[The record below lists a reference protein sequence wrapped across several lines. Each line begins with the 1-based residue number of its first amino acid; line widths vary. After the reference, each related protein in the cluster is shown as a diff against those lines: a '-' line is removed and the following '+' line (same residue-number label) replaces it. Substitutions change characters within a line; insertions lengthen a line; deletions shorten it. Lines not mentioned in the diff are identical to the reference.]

1 MFQLKA
7 FLKNAFFIGS
17 LIMSGIF
24 FRLRASGIHLL
35 VSAIIACIVAGTIL
49 FLWYPGQYV
58 DICKGIQLIWLVISV
73 DIVLGPL
80 LTFVAFNKK
89 KKKSELLRD
98 IAVIGILQISGLIYG
113 VHIVYIAR
121 PVAMVFEGS
130 QFRIVTANDVDTNE
144 LPLAREDMRS
154 LSLTGPVLLGVRDYK
169 DAVEKSDAALRAFS
183 GYDIGARPSFWQA
196 YADSQV
202 KVLKVARPADV
213 LIKKYPESK
222 IEIEHQLNNVGY
234 AVANVKFLPVLSRGS
249 DWIVVIDA
257 NTAKPL
263 FFVQKD
269 GFF

>member
-7 FLKNAFFIGS
+7 FLQNAFFIGS
-17 LIMSGIF
+17 LIMSGLF

-49 FLWYPGQYV
+49 FLWYPGQYA

-80 LTFVAFNKK
+80 LTFVAFDKK
-89 KKKSELLRD
+89 KKKAELLRD
-98 IAVIGILQISGLIYG
+98 IVVICILQISGLIYG
-113 VHIVYIAR
+113 AHVVYVAR

-130 QFRIVTANDVDTNE
+130 QFRIVAANDVDTKE
-144 LPLAREDMRS
+144 LPLAREDMRQ

-169 DAVEKSDAALRAFS
+169 NAVEKSDAAFRAFS

-196 YADSQV
+196 YADSQA
-202 KVLKVARPADV
+202 KVLKVARPLDV
-213 LIKKYPESK
+213 LLKKYPESK
-222 IEIEHQLNNVGY
+222 AEIEHKLSNAGL
-234 AVANVKFLPVLSRGS
+234 AVANVKFLPVLSRGG
-249 DWIVVIDA
+249 DWLVLIDA